1 MIAIGLTG
9 GIGAGKSTVARMLAE
24 RGAAVVDADRVARAL
39 QEPGQPCLRRIV
51 EAFGREMLEAD
62 GRLDRGR
69 LAALVFGDASARR
82 RLEAIMHPAIHEA
95 IAAERAR
102 AEAAGAPLFVV
113 EAALILETGQRH
125 RYDRLVVV
133 TAPAAVQLARLTA
146 LRGMD
151 AAEAGRR
158 LAAQWPTEAKAAAAD
173 WVIDNGGSFAATAAQ
188 VDALLDRLL
197 RRDGERPEKT

>member
-39 QEPGQPCLRRIV
+39 QEPGQPCLRRIA

-102 AEAAGAPLFVV
+102 AEAAGAALFVV

-133 TAPAAVQLARLTA
+133 TAPAAVQLARLTG

-173 WVIDNGGSFAATAAQ
+173 WVIDNGGSLAATAAQ

-197 RRDGERPEKT
+197 RRDGAGPEKT